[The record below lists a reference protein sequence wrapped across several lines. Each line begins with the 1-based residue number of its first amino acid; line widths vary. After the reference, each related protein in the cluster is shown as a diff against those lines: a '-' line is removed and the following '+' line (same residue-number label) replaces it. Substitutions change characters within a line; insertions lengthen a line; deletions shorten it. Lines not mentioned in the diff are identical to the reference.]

1 MNTGI
6 LATKLKNGR
15 FWTGLISVV
24 FVLSAF
30 VIFVID
36 QIKDGVSF
44 YYIIAAML
52 CIYVAAISIFIDI
65 FSLRIKSNRKNLPVC
80 ITFLA
85 VEIAV
90 AVFTVLVIRRFAVL
104 QNELNLLYSELSAL
118 QGSET
123 ANEIYENY
131 MSLSRGMSKFYWQM
145 GILFMMWW
153 VPPFIVYFVKAQH
166 VEKEEE
172 EPECKQKG
180 AQT

>member
-6 LATKLKNGR
+6 LAIKLKNGR

-44 YYIIAAML
+44 YYIIASML
-52 CIYVAAISIFIDI
+52 CIYVAAVSVFIDI
-65 FSLRIKSNRKNLPVC
+65 FSLRVKSNRKNLPVC

-104 QNELNLLYSELSAL
+104 QNELNVLYSEWNAI

-123 ANEIYENY
+123 ATEVYEKY
-131 MSLSRGMSKFYWQM
+131 MTLSRGMSKFYWQM

-153 VPPFIVYFVKAQH
+153 VPPFIVYFVKAQP
-166 VEKEEE
+166 EKKEEG
-172 EPECKQKG
+172 EPDYE
-180 AQT
+180 